1 MNKHHR
7 NLPWAKA
14 VRIMEN
20 MFKSMGI
27 DSFSNVTMGGGRAHQ
42 AFSTE
47 DKAILIQSFL
57 GEENVLRQCQE
68 LRLLKKALQ
77 ESEKGNAKILPALY
91 FPDDACKNVK
101 LGEVA
106 RITPRNMASF
116 RRYFVQND
124 HPH

>member
-1 MNKHHR
+1 MNEHH
-7 NLPWAKA
+7 NSLPWAKA

-27 DSFSNVTMGGGRAHQ
+27 DSFPNVTIGRGHAHQ

-47 DKAILIQSFL
+47 DKAILIQSFQ

-68 LRLLKKALQ
+68 LRLLKEALQ

-91 FPDDACKNVK
+91 FPDDACQNVK
-101 LGEVA
+101 TGEVA

-116 RRYFVQND
+116 RRYFVQGD
-124 HPH
+124 HPS